1 MILNFILGN
10 KANCWYIWRKSG
22 EFEVLY
28 MEDTPMLVDYV
39 SQIGVLLVIIDEM
52 IIPGK
57 LLKPVLEN
65 IFHGQYKVIFTSH
78 WHLY

>member
-1 MILNFILGN
+1 
-10 KANCWYIWRKSG
+10 
-22 EFEVLY
+22 

-65 IFHGQYKVIFTSH
+65 IFHGKYKVIFIFTQAFI
-78 WHLY
+78 LIL